1 MEKDRYSQQDINAL
15 VNHLRELTDELT
27 AVHSELYWLAM
38 RAQDG
43 TDKETPAELK
53 VDLLTDLKGAV
64 DNMRLMLWNYIEAA
78 SVVDPDGVRE
88 GIEHQRVRRTTEFL
102 ELLRNRFGHNMTK
115 SQSRLLSASAI
126 QSISGC
132 ANPVWPS

>member
-38 RAQDG
+38 RAQNS
-43 TDKETPAELK
+43 TDKESPAELK

-64 DNMRLMLWNYIEAA
+64 DNMRLMLWNYIETA
-78 SVVDPDGVRE
+78 SVIDPQGVRE
-88 GIEHQRVRRTTEFL
+88 GIEHQRVRRVTEFL
-102 ELLRNRFGHNMTK
+102 EVLRDRLGHNDEEPV
-115 SQSRLLSASAI
+115 SFIERISASVNNRLQKTRVA
-126 QSISGC
+126 
-132 ANPVWPS
+132 

>member
-1 MEKDRYSQQDINAL
+1 MVKDSYSQDDINAL

-78 SVVDPDGVRE
+78 SVADPDGVRD
-88 GIEHQRVRRTTEFL
+88 GIEHQRVRRVTQFL
-102 ELLRNRFGHNMTK
+102 ELLRNRVGHTDDDEPVSFIERISATVNK
-115 SQSRLLSASAI
+115 RLRKPRVA
-126 QSISGC
+126 
-132 ANPVWPS
+132 

>member
-38 RAQDG
+38 RAQDV
-43 TDKETPAELK
+43 TDKETSAELK

-102 ELLRNRFGHNMTK
+102 ELLRNRLSHN
-115 SQSRLLSASAI
+115 SDEEPVSFIERISASVNKQLRKPRVA
-126 QSISGC
+126 
-132 ANPVWPS
+132 

>member
-1 MEKDRYSQQDINAL
+1 
-15 VNHLRELTDELT
+15 
-27 AVHSELYWLAM
+27 M

-43 TDKETPAELK
+43 TDKDTPAELK

-78 SVVDPDGVRE
+78 SVVDPDGVRA

-102 ELLRNRFGHNMTK
+102 ELLRD
-115 SQSRLLSASAI
+115 RLGQNHDEEPVSFI
-126 QSISGC
+126 ERISDSVNKRLRKPRV
-132 ANPVWPS
+132 A

>member
-1 MEKDRYSQQDINAL
+1 MEKDNYTQEDINAL
-15 VNHLRELTDELT
+15 VNHLKELTDELT

-38 RAQDG
+38 RSQDG

-78 SVVDPDGVRE
+78 SVVDPDGVRD
-88 GIEHQRVRRTTEFL
+88 GIEHQRVRRVTEFL
-102 ELLRNRFGHNMTK
+102 ELLRDRVGHNADEEPV
-115 SQSRLLSASAI
+115 SFIERISASVNNRLRKTRVA
-126 QSISGC
+126 
-132 ANPVWPS
+132 

>member
-1 MEKDRYSQQDINAL
+1 MEKDSYSQDDINAL

-78 SVVDPDGVRE
+78 SVADPDGVRD
-88 GIEHQRVRRTTEFL
+88 GIEHQRVRRVTQFL
-102 ELLRNRFGHNMTK
+102 ELLRNRVGHNDDDEPVSFIERISATVNK
-115 SQSRLLSASAI
+115 RLRKPRVA
-126 QSISGC
+126 
-132 ANPVWPS
+132 